1 MRPVRTRLHV
11 QAVARFILLPPI
23 CFFSTKLRCHHR
35 SFSRAKCAQDVCS
48 NTLHLQAECLQAGHE
63 ANKRSFFSS
72 AADKVQRLGPESWTN
87 INHSNKDK
95 HNVQAVQKSVA
106 VAKNKPNEKKRQTR
120 TTRKSPSQICVSSQ
134 SRKQQNNSRPGPEPK
149 QKKTQCHSATKAERE
164 KPP

>member
-1 MRPVRTRLHV
+1 MKQTNVL
-11 QAVARFILLPPI
+11 
-23 CFFSTKLRCHHR
+23 
-35 SFSRAKCAQDVCS
+35 
-48 NTLHLQAECLQAGHE
+48 
-63 ANKRSFFSS
+63 FFSS